1 MKKEKTTK
9 RRTFSTLLG
18 FALGVATIVM
28 GVMVLDCSTGSYADS
43 ASFGADFYTYMY
55 KAGRYAANN
64 IIYLAEIVKLG
75 FGALLISLGGFEIIF
90 FTSRGR
96 KDIRDAAP
104 VAPAYTA
111 PVAPAYAAPTYSAPA
126 APEATAAPKAPEA
139 PVAFE
144 APSEF

>member
-9 RRTFSTLLG
+9 KRTISTLLG

-28 GVMVLDCSTGSYADS
+28 GVLVLDCSTGNYADS
-43 ASFGADFYTYMY
+43 ATFGADFYTYMY

-64 IIYLAEIVKLG
+64 ITYLAEIVKLG

-96 KDIRDAAP
+96 KEVREAAP
-104 VAPAYTA
+104 VAPSYIAPVA
-111 PVAPAYAAPTYSAPA
+111 PVAPAYAPAAPA
-126 APEATAAPKAPEA
+126 AAETPAAPEA

-144 APSEF
+144 TPSEF